1 MRPRKSSSRAAPSR
15 RPRSRLRRPRTGN
28 TSSEPAGA
36 LTRGPDWLLA
46 VLNATQDAVVAI
58 DTERRVD
65 LFNAGA
71 ERIFGYTAKEIFG
84 AKVNV
89 LMDAPYASEHD
100 HYVDRYER
108 TGEAHAIG
116 RIRVVSGRRKN
127 GQTFPM
133 ELCIAKVGLADG
145 ARYVALIRDVS
156 ERVRLQADLLHAER
170 LATLGT
176 AAATLAHEIGNP
188 LNGIALNVQLLGRR
202 LARTGVA
209 SDEAVSRLLST
220 VTADVERLGRL
231 LNEVRGYSRHLRLEL
246 RRTRV
251 NQLVEDVLRLQV
263 LGGHIQVERSFGAAL
278 PEIVADT
285 DKLKQVLLNLVKNAV
300 EAMPEGGVLTIRGE
314 SRERHVLVHVIDT
327 GSGIA
332 EGVDPFQPFSTTKET
347 GTGLGLS
354 IVREIVVAHGGTLSY
369 ETFTGQ
375 GTTFSVTLPIDGP
388 GAPLPSD

>member
-1 MRPRKSSSRAAPSR
+1 M
-15 RPRSRLRRPRTGN
+15 
-28 TSSEPAGA
+28 
-36 LTRGPDWLLA
+36 
-46 VLNATQDAVVAI
+46 LNATQDAVIAI
-58 DTERRVD
+58 DAERRVD

-71 ERIFGYTAKEIFG
+71 ERIFGYAAEEVFG

-133 ELCIAKVGLADG
+133 ELCIAKVGLGEG

-202 LARTGVA
+202 LARSGAT

-220 VTADVERLGRL
+220 MAADVERLGRL

-263 LGGHIQVERSFGAAL
+263 LGGHIQVERSFGGAL

-314 SRERHVLVHVIDT
+314 SRARHVLVQVIDT

-354 IVREIVVAHGGTLSY
+354 IVREIVVAHGGSLSY
-369 ETFTGQ
+369 ATLAGQ
-375 GTTFSVTLPIDGP
+375 GTTFSLTLPIDGP
-388 GAPLPSD
+388 GAPPLSD

>member
-1 MRPRKSSSRAAPSR
+1 MSPRKSGSRAAPSH
-15 RPRSRLRRPRTGN
+15 RPRARSRGPRTG
-28 TSSEPAGA
+28 TTGSETAGVGR
-36 LTRGPDWLLA
+36 RGHDWLLA
-46 VLNATQDAVVAI
+46 VLNATQDAVIAI
-58 DTERRVD
+58 DGERRID
-65 LFNAGA
+65 LFNVGA
-71 ERIFGYTAKEIFG
+71 ERIFGYTAEEIDG
-84 AKVNV
+84 TKVNV
-89 LMDAPYASEHD
+89 LMDTPYASEHD
-100 HYVDRYER
+100 GYVDRYER

-116 RIRVVSGRRKN
+116 RIRIVSGRRKN

-133 ELCIAKVGLADG
+133 ELSVAKVELQDG
-145 ARYVALIRDVS
+145 VRYVALIRDVS
-156 ERVRLQADLLHAER
+156 ERVRLQAELLHAER

-202 LARTGVA
+202 LARTGVT
-209 SDEAVSRLLST
+209 SDEAVPRLLST
-220 VTADVERLGRL
+220 VVADIERLSRL

-251 NQLVEDVLRLQV
+251 KQLVEDVLRLQV

-314 SRERHVLVHVIDT
+314 SRARHVLVHVIDT

-354 IVREIVVAHGGTLSY
+354 IVREIVVAHGGSLSY
-369 ETFTGQ
+369 ATVAGR
-375 GTTFSVTLPIDGP
+375 GTTFSLTLPIDGP
-388 GAPLPSD
+388 GVPSPSD